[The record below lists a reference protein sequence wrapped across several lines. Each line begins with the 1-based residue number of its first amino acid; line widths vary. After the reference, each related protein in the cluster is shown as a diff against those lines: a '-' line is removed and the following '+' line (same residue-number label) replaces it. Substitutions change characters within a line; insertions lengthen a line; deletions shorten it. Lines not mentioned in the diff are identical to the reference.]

1 MFLWLLDFFQSTDS
15 ISQNWS
21 HWLQRWVIFFYVWV
35 YGLFFFL
42 YLQRGTKTLMDLYWF
57 YHKSCYYLL
66 VLGDCFFTI
75 DEVMQSYIFA
85 ASFSWQSCFSKRM
98 QRCQNW
104 QSIYR
109 ILYWWKN
116 RGFYGCSQSF
126 SSFGKSHISILLI
139 SWCYCCW
146 TVGLLFQL
154 SIELIEAA
162 TEEEILL
169 LLI

>member
-35 YGLFFFL
+35 YGFFFFFNIYSGGPKL
-42 YLQRGTKTLMDLYWF
+42 WWTYIDSITKAVII
-57 YHKSCYYLL
+57 S

-75 DEVMQSYIFA
+75 EEVMQSYIFA

-116 RGFYGCSQSF
+116 RGFYGCSQSL
-126 SSFGKSHISILLI
+126 SSFCKSHISILFI

-146 TVGLLFQL
+146 TVGLLFQR

-169 LLI
+169 LLL